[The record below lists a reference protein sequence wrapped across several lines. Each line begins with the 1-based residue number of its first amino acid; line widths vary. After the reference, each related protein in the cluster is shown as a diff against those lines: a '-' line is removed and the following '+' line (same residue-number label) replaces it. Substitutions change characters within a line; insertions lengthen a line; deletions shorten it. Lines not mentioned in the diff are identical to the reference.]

1 MDARNYEAKA
11 TLKDGRSVIIRG
23 IRSDDKTMI
32 EGAFQH
38 LSLPTIFHY

>member
-1 MDARNYEAKA
+1 MDARHYEAKA

-32 EGAFQH
+32 
-38 LSLPTIFHY
+38 PTIFHY